1 MRKLTVNTTVTN
13 EVCDERRT
21 LTFDNTNLA
30 ASVFMDDKEL
40 VWASNARGLWTLG
53 LGKLMV
59 HDITDKQMISLVNS
73 ITNETEK
80 ENNGSS
86 NEGA

>member
-30 ASVFMDDKEL
+30 ASVFMDDKAL

-80 ENNGSS
+80 ENNGS
-86 NEGA
+86 

>member
-30 ASVFMDDKEL
+30 ASAFMDDKEL
-40 VWASNARGLWTLG
+40 VWASNARGLWTVG

-59 HDITDKQMISLVNS
+59 HDITDKQMISLVDS
-73 ITNETEK
+73 ITNETNKGE
-80 ENNGSS
+80 
-86 NEGA
+86 

>member
-40 VWASNARGLWTLG
+40 VWESNARGLLTVG

-86 NEGA
+86 NDGA

>member
-40 VWASNARGLWTLG
+40 VWASNARGLWTVG

-59 HDITDKQMISLVNS
+59 QDITDKQMISLVDS
-73 ITNETEK
+73 ITNETNKGE
-80 ENNGSS
+80 
-86 NEGA
+86 

>member
-1 MRKLTVNTTVTN
+1 MRKITVNTTVTN

-40 VWASNARGLWTLG
+40 VSASNARGLWTVG

-59 HDITDKQMISLVNS
+59 HDITDKQMISLVDS
-73 ITNETEK
+73 ITNETNKGE
-80 ENNGSS
+80 
-86 NEGA
+86 